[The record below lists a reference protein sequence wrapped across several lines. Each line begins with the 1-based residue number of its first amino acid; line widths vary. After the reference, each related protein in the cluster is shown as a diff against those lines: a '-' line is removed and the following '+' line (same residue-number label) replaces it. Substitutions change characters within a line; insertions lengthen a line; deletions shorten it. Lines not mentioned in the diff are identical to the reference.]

1 MAAGPRQL
9 AVAIAPLTA
18 AVQAAGAGG
27 LAPVVRV
34 GATLASL
41 GALLAL
47 IAGIGRHE

>member
-18 AVQAAGAGG
+18 AVQAAGALG

-41 GALLAL
+41 DALLAL